1 MEDLQSMTPRKR
13 KRIEWWQNHKPEN
26 QKIRKKSHIGYK
38 KKVKKD
44 VQEKAIPEEG
54 ASAQDDSN
62 SKTENEGKQ
71 DKRYI
76 LFIGN
81 MPYTVKEEDVKW
93 HFRCTGKGSIKD
105 FRLMTKKTG
114 ESKGCGFIEFNNK
127 ESYWK
132 ALNLHHSTLDGRKIN
147 VEITCGGG
155 GKGQTRKKK
164 LEERKTNN
172 MASEESLL
180 FCVPEFSTQV
190 FSGLHKL
197 RKEGK
202 LCDIYLRV
210 GECNLQSHRVVLAA
224 ASSYF
229 NAMFTG
235 DMKESRQDEVTLF
248 DVEFSAL
255 EDLVNFCYTG
265 RIEINAGNVQ
275 NLLSASSLLQL
286 ASVKQAC
293 VQFLHRVLHPTNC
306 LGIRSFADTY
316 SCVDLVE
323 AADVFAVKNF
333 SEVARSEEFLTLSPE
348 DVVEMISR
356 EELNVRTEEEVFEA
370 ISAWVCREVDE
381 RKDFLPE
388 LLKNV
393 RLPLISPQY
402 LCDKVSS
409 NELIKNNLACRDLVD
424 EAKDYL
430 LMPER
435 RSKLQS
441 VRTKPRRCSEAA
453 GLIYAIGG
461 LTSSGEALSTVEAY
475 DTLTGQWLPGVAMST
490 LRTRVGVAVLDNKL
504 YALGGFDGHKRL
516 STVECY
522 DPQLKSWKAITPMNT
537 RRSALGAVVLNGRV
551 YVVGG
556 YDGHI
561 SLSTVECYSPESNMW
576 SFVTPMGTLRS
587 AAGVTE
593 LNGKIYAI
601 GGHNGLSIFNTVEVY
616 DPKTDSWS
624 SSPPMGV
631 RRCRVGVATL
641 NGRIYVC
648 GGYDGSTFLNT
659 VECFDPETGQ
669 WTFTTPMNT
678 RRSRV
683 AVVTLGGRLYAIG
696 GYDGLSNLNTVECF
710 DVLSNKWTPVASM
723 GMHQGGVGVSVLP
736 RVHHT

>member
-1 MEDLQSMTPRKR
+1 
-13 KRIEWWQNHKPEN
+13 
-26 QKIRKKSHIGYK
+26 
-38 KKVKKD
+38 
-44 VQEKAIPEEG
+44 
-54 ASAQDDSN
+54 
-62 SKTENEGKQ
+62 
-71 DKRYI
+71 
-76 LFIGN
+76 
-81 MPYTVKEEDVKW
+81 
-93 HFRCTGKGSIKD
+93 
-105 FRLMTKKTG
+105 
-114 ESKGCGFIEFNNK
+114 
-127 ESYWK
+127 
-132 ALNLHHSTLDGRKIN
+132 
-147 VEITCGGG
+147 
-155 GKGQTRKKK
+155 
-164 LEERKTNN
+164 

-180 FCVPEFSTQV
+180 FCVPEFSSQV
-190 FSGLHKL
+190 FSGLHSL

-202 LCDIYLRV
+202 LCDIQLSVGDFNLR
-210 GECNLQSHRVVLAA
+210 SHRVVLAA

-235 DMKESRQDEVTLF
+235 DLKESRQDKVALF

-265 RIEINAGNVQ
+265 RIEINVDNVQ

-293 VQFLHRVLHPTNC
+293 VEFLHRVLHPTNC

-333 SEVARSEEFLTLSPE
+333 SEVARSEEFLSLSPE
-348 DVVEMISR
+348 EVVEMISR

-370 ISAWVCREVDE
+370 ISAWVRREEDE

-402 LCDKVSS
+402 LCDKVSTD
-409 NELIKNNLACRDLVD
+409 ELIKSNLACRDLVD
-424 EAKDYL
+424 EAKDYH

-435 RSKLQS
+435 RCKLQS
-441 VRTKPRRCSEAA
+441 IRTKPRRWSEAA

-461 LTSSGEALSTVEAY
+461 LTSSGEALSTVETY
-475 DTLTGQWLPGVAMST
+475 DTLTGLWVPGVPMTT
-490 LRTRVGVAVLDNKL
+490 LRTRVGVTVLDNKL

-522 DPQLKSWKAITPMNT
+522 DPQMKEWKAVTSMNT
-537 RRSALGAVVLNGRV
+537 RRSALGAVVLNGKI

-561 SLSTVECYSPESNMW
+561 SLSTVECYSPVSNTW
-576 SFVTPMGTLRS
+576 SFLSPMGTLRS

-616 DPKTDSWS
+616 DSQSDTWS
-624 SSPPMGV
+624 SSPPM
-631 RRCRVGVATL
+631 
-641 NGRIYVC
+641 VC
-648 GGYDGSTFLNT
+648 ADAEW
-659 VECFDPETGQ
+659 VWP
-669 WTFTTPMNT
+669 P
-678 RRSRV
+678 
-683 AVVTLGGRLYAIG
+683 
-696 GYDGLSNLNTVECF
+696 
-710 DVLSNKWTPVASM
+710 
-723 GMHQGGVGVSVLP
+723 
-736 RVHHT
+736 

>member
-1 MEDLQSMTPRKR
+1 
-13 KRIEWWQNHKPEN
+13 
-26 QKIRKKSHIGYK
+26 
-38 KKVKKD
+38 
-44 VQEKAIPEEG
+44 
-54 ASAQDDSN
+54 
-62 SKTENEGKQ
+62 
-71 DKRYI
+71 
-76 LFIGN
+76 
-81 MPYTVKEEDVKW
+81 
-93 HFRCTGKGSIKD
+93 
-105 FRLMTKKTG
+105 
-114 ESKGCGFIEFNNK
+114 
-127 ESYWK
+127 
-132 ALNLHHSTLDGRKIN
+132 
-147 VEITCGGG
+147 
-155 GKGQTRKKK
+155 
-164 LEERKTNN
+164 

-180 FCVPEFSTQV
+180 FCVPEFSSQV
-190 FSGLHKL
+190 FSGLHSL
-197 RKEGK
+197 RKDEK
-202 LCDIYLRV
+202 LCDIQISV
-210 GECNLQSHRVVLAA
+210 GESSLKSHRVVLAA

-235 DMKESRQDEVTLF
+235 DLKESRQDKVVLF
-248 DVEFSAL
+248 GVEFSAL

-265 RIEINAGNVQ
+265 RIEINVDNVQ

-293 VQFLHRVLHPTNC
+293 VEFLHSVLHPSNC

-348 DVVEMISR
+348 KVVEMISR

-370 ISAWVCREVDE
+370 ISAWVRRDEDE

-393 RLPLISPQY
+393 RLALICPQY
-402 LCDKVSS
+402 LCDNVSTD
-409 NELIKNNLACRDLVD
+409 ELIKSNLSCRDLVD
-424 EAKDYL
+424 EAKDYH

-435 RSKLQS
+435 RYKLQS
-441 VRTKPRRCSEAA
+441 IRTKPRTCSEAA

-461 LTSSGEALSTVEAY
+461 LTSSGEALSTVETY
-475 DTLTGQWLPGVAMST
+475 DTLTGRWVPGLPMST
-490 LRTRVGVAVLDNKL
+490 LRTRVGVTVLDNKL
-504 YALGGFDGHKRL
+504 YALGGFDGHRRL

-522 DPQLKSWKAITPMNT
+522 DPQLKAWKAVTPMNT
-537 RRSALGAVVLNGRV
+537 RRSALGAVVLNGKI

-561 SLSTVECYSPESNMW
+561 SLSTVECYSPISNTW
-576 SFVTPMGTLRS
+576 KFLSPMGTLRS
-587 AAGVTE
+587 AAGITK

-616 DPKTDSWS
+616 DPHTDKWLPGPS
-624 SSPPMGV
+624 MGV
-631 RRCRVGVATL
+631 RRCRVGVTTL

-648 GGYDGSTFLNT
+648 GGYDGSAFLNT

-669 WTFTTPMNT
+669 WSFAAPMNT

-710 DVLSNKWTPVASM
+710 DVLTNRWTPVPSM
-723 GMHQGGVGVSVLP
+723 GMHQGGVGVAVLP
-736 RVHHT
+736 RGPYA

>member
-1 MEDLQSMTPRKR
+1 
-13 KRIEWWQNHKPEN
+13 
-26 QKIRKKSHIGYK
+26 
-38 KKVKKD
+38 
-44 VQEKAIPEEG
+44 
-54 ASAQDDSN
+54 
-62 SKTENEGKQ
+62 
-71 DKRYI
+71 
-76 LFIGN
+76 
-81 MPYTVKEEDVKW
+81 
-93 HFRCTGKGSIKD
+93 
-105 FRLMTKKTG
+105 
-114 ESKGCGFIEFNNK
+114 
-127 ESYWK
+127 
-132 ALNLHHSTLDGRKIN
+132 
-147 VEITCGGG
+147 
-155 GKGQTRKKK
+155 
-164 LEERKTNN
+164 

-180 FCVPEFSTQV
+180 FCVPEFSSQV
-190 FSGLHKL
+190 FSGLHSL
-197 RKEGK
+197 RKDEK
-202 LCDIYLRV
+202 LCDIQISV
-210 GECNLQSHRVVLAA
+210 GESSLKSHRVVLAA

-235 DMKESRQDEVTLF
+235 DLKESRQDKVVLF
-248 DVEFSAL
+248 GVEFSAL

-265 RIEINAGNVQ
+265 RIEINVDNVQ

-293 VQFLHRVLHPTNC
+293 VEFLHSVLHPSNC

-348 DVVEMISR
+348 KVVEMISR

-370 ISAWVCREVDE
+370 ISAWVRRDEDE

-393 RLPLISPQY
+393 RLALICPQY
-402 LCDKVSS
+402 LCDNVSTD
-409 NELIKNNLACRDLVD
+409 ELIKSNLSCRDLVD
-424 EAKDYL
+424 EAKDYH

-435 RSKLQS
+435 RYKLQS
-441 VRTKPRRCSEAA
+441 IRTKPRRCSEAA

-461 LTSSGEALSTVEAY
+461 LTSSGEALSTVETY
-475 DTLTGQWLPGVAMST
+475 DTLTGRWVPGLPMST
-490 LRTRVGVAVLDNKL
+490 LRTRVGVTVLDNKL
-504 YALGGFDGHKRL
+504 YALGGFDGHRRL

-522 DPQLKSWKAITPMNT
+522 DPQLKAWKAVTPMNT
-537 RRSALGAVVLNGRV
+537 RRSALGAVVLNGKI

-561 SLSTVECYSPESNMW
+561 SLSTVECYSPISNTW
-576 SFVTPMGTLRS
+576 KFLSPMGTLRS
-587 AAGVTE
+587 AAGITK

-616 DPKTDSWS
+616 DPHTDKWLPGPS
-624 SSPPMGV
+624 MGV
-631 RRCRVGVATL
+631 RRCRVGVTTL

-648 GGYDGSTFLNT
+648 GGYDGSAFLNT

-669 WTFTTPMNT
+669 WSFAAPMNT

-710 DVLSNKWTPVASM
+710 DVLTNRWTPVPSM
-723 GMHQGGVGVSVLP
+723 GMHQGGVGVAVLP
-736 RVHHT
+736 RGPYA

>member
-1 MEDLQSMTPRKR
+1 
-13 KRIEWWQNHKPEN
+13 
-26 QKIRKKSHIGYK
+26 
-38 KKVKKD
+38 
-44 VQEKAIPEEG
+44 
-54 ASAQDDSN
+54 
-62 SKTENEGKQ
+62 
-71 DKRYI
+71 
-76 LFIGN
+76 
-81 MPYTVKEEDVKW
+81 
-93 HFRCTGKGSIKD
+93 
-105 FRLMTKKTG
+105 
-114 ESKGCGFIEFNNK
+114 
-127 ESYWK
+127 
-132 ALNLHHSTLDGRKIN
+132 
-147 VEITCGGG
+147 
-155 GKGQTRKKK
+155 
-164 LEERKTNN
+164 

-180 FCVPEFSTQV
+180 FCVPEFSSQV
-190 FSGLHKL
+190 FSGLHSL
-197 RKEGK
+197 RQGEK
-202 LCDIYLRV
+202 LCDIQISV
-210 GECNLQSHRVVLAA
+210 GESSLKSHRVVLAA

-235 DMKESRQDEVTLF
+235 DLKESRQDKVVLF

-265 RIEINAGNVQ
+265 RIEINVDNVQ

-293 VQFLHRVLHPTNC
+293 VEFLHSVLHPSNC

-348 DVVEMISR
+348 KVVEMISR

-370 ISAWVCREVDE
+370 ISVWVRRDEDE

-393 RLPLISPQY
+393 RLALICPQY
-402 LCDKVSS
+402 LCDNVSTD
-409 NELIKNNLACRDLVD
+409 ELIKSNLSCRDLVD
-424 EAKDYL
+424 EAKDYH

-435 RSKLQS
+435 RYKLQS
-441 VRTKPRRCSEAA
+441 IRTKPRRCSEAA

-461 LTSSGEALSTVEAY
+461 LTSSGEALSTVETY
-475 DTLTGQWLPGVAMST
+475 DTLTGRWVPGLPMST
-490 LRTRVGVAVLDNKL
+490 LRTRVGVTVLDNKL
-504 YALGGFDGHKRL
+504 YALGGFDGHRRL

-522 DPQLKSWKAITPMNT
+522 DPQLKAWKAVTPMNT
-537 RRSALGAVVLNGRV
+537 RRSALGAVVLNGKI

-561 SLSTVECYSPESNMW
+561 SLSTVECYSPVSNMW
-576 SFVTPMGTLRS
+576 KFLSPMGTLRS
-587 AAGVTE
+587 AAGITK

-616 DPKTDSWS
+616 DPHTDKWLPGPS
-624 SSPPMGV
+624 MGV
-631 RRCRVGVATL
+631 RRCRVGVTTL

-648 GGYDGSTFLNT
+648 GGYDGSAFLNT

-669 WTFTTPMNT
+669 WSFTAPMNT

-710 DVLSNKWTPVASM
+710 DVLTNRWTPVSSM
-723 GMHQGGVGVSVLP
+723 GMHQGGVGVAVLP
-736 RVHHT
+736 RGPYA

>member
-1 MEDLQSMTPRKR
+1 
-13 KRIEWWQNHKPEN
+13 
-26 QKIRKKSHIGYK
+26 
-38 KKVKKD
+38 
-44 VQEKAIPEEG
+44 
-54 ASAQDDSN
+54 
-62 SKTENEGKQ
+62 
-71 DKRYI
+71 
-76 LFIGN
+76 
-81 MPYTVKEEDVKW
+81 
-93 HFRCTGKGSIKD
+93 
-105 FRLMTKKTG
+105 
-114 ESKGCGFIEFNNK
+114 
-127 ESYWK
+127 
-132 ALNLHHSTLDGRKIN
+132 
-147 VEITCGGG
+147 
-155 GKGQTRKKK
+155 
-164 LEERKTNN
+164 

-180 FCVPEFSTQV
+180 FCVPEFSSQV
-190 FSGLHKL
+190 FSGLHSL
-197 RKEGK
+197 RKDEK
-202 LCDIYLRV
+202 LCDIQISV
-210 GECNLQSHRVVLAA
+210 GESSLKSHRVVLAA

-235 DMKESRQDEVTLF
+235 DLKESRQDKVVLF

-265 RIEINAGNVQ
+265 RIEINVDNVQ

-293 VQFLHRVLHPTNC
+293 VEFLHSVLHPSNC

-348 DVVEMISR
+348 KVVEMISR

-370 ISAWVCREVDE
+370 ISVWVRRDEDE

-393 RLPLISPQY
+393 RLALICPQY
-402 LCDKVSS
+402 LCDNVSTD
-409 NELIKNNLACRDLVD
+409 ELIKSNLSCRDLVD
-424 EAKDYL
+424 EAKDYH

-435 RSKLQS
+435 RYKLQS
-441 VRTKPRRCSEAA
+441 IRTKPRRCSEAA

-461 LTSSGEALSTVEAY
+461 LTSSGEALSTVETY
-475 DTLTGQWLPGVAMST
+475 DTLTGRWVPGLPMST
-490 LRTRVGVAVLDNKL
+490 LRTRVGVTVLDNKL
-504 YALGGFDGHKRL
+504 YALGGFDGHRRL

-522 DPQLKSWKAITPMNT
+522 DPQLKAWKAVTPMNT
-537 RRSALGAVVLNGRV
+537 RRSALGAVVLNGKI

-561 SLSTVECYSPESNMW
+561 SLSTVECYSPVSNMW
-576 SFVTPMGTLRS
+576 KFLSPMGTLRS
-587 AAGVTE
+587 AAGITK

-616 DPKTDSWS
+616 DPHTDKWLPGPS
-624 SSPPMGV
+624 MGV
-631 RRCRVGVATL
+631 RRCRVGVTTL

-648 GGYDGSTFLNT
+648 GGYDGSAFLNT

-669 WTFTTPMNT
+669 WSFTAPMNT

-710 DVLSNKWTPVASM
+710 DVLTNRWTPVSSM
-723 GMHQGGVGVSVLP
+723 GMHQGGVGVAVLP
-736 RVHHT
+736 RGPYA

>member
-1 MEDLQSMTPRKR
+1 MTSVSGFFLIIASLSITTPVKCQVTRS
-13 KRIEWWQNHKPEN
+13 N
-26 QKIRKKSHIGYK
+26 Q
-38 KKVKKD
+38 V
-44 VQEKAIPEEG
+44 
-54 ASAQDDSN
+54 
-62 SKTENEGKQ
+62 
-71 DKRYI
+71 
-76 LFIGN
+76 
-81 MPYTVKEEDVKW
+81 
-93 HFRCTGKGSIKD
+93 
-105 FRLMTKKTG
+105 
-114 ESKGCGFIEFNNK
+114 
-127 ESYWK
+127 
-132 ALNLHHSTLDGRKIN
+132 
-147 VEITCGGG
+147 
-155 GKGQTRKKK
+155 
-164 LEERKTNN
+164 N

-180 FCVPEFSTQV
+180 FCVPEFSSQV
-190 FSGLHKL
+190 FSGLHSL

-202 LCDIYLRV
+202 LCDIQLSV
-210 GECNLQSHRVVLAA
+210 GDFKLKSHRVVLAA

-235 DMKESRQDEVTLF
+235 DLKESRQDKVALF
-248 DVEFSAL
+248 GVEFSAL

-265 RIEINAGNVQ
+265 RIEINVDNVQ

-293 VQFLHRVLHPTNC
+293 VEFLHRVLHPTNC

-348 DVVEMISR
+348 EVVEMISR

-370 ISAWVCREVDE
+370 ISAWVRREEDE

-402 LCDKVSS
+402 LCDKVSTD
-409 NELIKNNLACRDLVD
+409 ELIKSNLACRDLVD
-424 EAKDYL
+424 EAKDYH

-435 RSKLQS
+435 RCKLQS
-441 VRTKPRRCSEAA
+441 IRTKPRRWSEAA

-461 LTSSGEALSTVEAY
+461 LTSSGEALSTVETY
-475 DTLTGQWLPGVAMST
+475 DTLTGLWVPGVPMTT
-490 LRTRVGVAVLDNKL
+490 LRTRVGVTVLDNKL
-504 YALGGFDGHKRL
+504 YAVGGFDGHKRL

-522 DPQLKSWKAITPMNT
+522 DPQMKAWRAVTSMNT
-537 RRSALGAVVLNGRV
+537 RRSALGAVVLHGKI

-561 SLSTVECYSPESNMW
+561 SLSTVECYSPVNNMW
-576 SFVTPMGTLRS
+576 SFLSPMGTLRS

-616 DPKTDSWS
+616 DSQSDTWS

-648 GGYDGSTFLNT
+648 GGYDGSAFLNT

-669 WTFTTPMNT
+669 WSFTAPMNT

-683 AVVTLGGRLYAIG
+683 AVVTLGGRLYAVG
-696 GYDGLSNLNTVECF
+696 GYDGLSNLNSVECF
-710 DVLSNKWTPVASM
+710 DVLTNRWTPVASM
-723 GMHQGGVGVSVLP
+723 GMHQGGVGVAVLP
-736 RVHHT
+736 RGHYA

>member
-1 MEDLQSMTPRKR
+1 MT
-13 KRIEWWQNHKPEN
+13 
-26 QKIRKKSHIGYK
+26 
-38 KKVKKD
+38 
-44 VQEKAIPEEG
+44 
-54 ASAQDDSN
+54 
-62 SKTENEGKQ
+62 
-71 DKRYI
+71 
-76 LFIGN
+76 
-81 MPYTVKEEDVKW
+81 
-93 HFRCTGKGSIKD
+93 
-105 FRLMTKKTG
+105 
-114 ESKGCGFIEFNNK
+114 
-127 ESYWK
+127 
-132 ALNLHHSTLDGRKIN
+132 
-147 VEITCGGG
+147 
-155 GKGQTRKKK
+155 
-164 LEERKTNN
+164 N

-180 FCVPEFSTQV
+180 FCVPEFSSQV
-190 FSGLHKL
+190 FAGLHSL
-197 RKEGK
+197 RKEEK
-202 LCDIYLRV
+202 LCDIQLSV
-210 GECNLQSHRVVLAA
+210 GEFNLRSHRVVLAA

-229 NAMFTG
+229 NAMFTS
-235 DMKESRQDEVTLF
+235 DLKESRQDEVALYG
-248 DVEFSAL
+248 VEFSAL

-265 RIEINAGNVQ
+265 RIEINVDNVQ

-286 ASVKQAC
+286 ANVKQAC

-348 DVVEMISR
+348 EVVEMISR

-370 ISAWVCREVDE
+370 VSAWVRRDEDE

-402 LCDKVSS
+402 LCDKVSCD
-409 NELIKNNLACRDLVD
+409 ELIKSNLACRDLVD
-424 EAKDYL
+424 EAKDYH

-435 RSKLQS
+435 RCKLQS
-441 VRTKPRRCSEAA
+441 TRTKPRRCSEAA

-475 DTLTGQWLPGVAMST
+475 DTLTGLWVPGLPMST
-490 LRTRVGVAVLDNKL
+490 LRTRVGVTVLENKL

-522 DPQLKSWKAITPMNT
+522 DPQMKAWKAVTPMNT
-537 RRSALGAVVLNGRV
+537 RRSALGAVVLNGKIF
-551 YVVGG
+551 VVGG

-561 SLSTVECYSPESNMW
+561 SLSTVECYSPASNMW
-576 SFVTPMGTLRS
+576 SFMTPMSTLRS
-587 AAGVTE
+587 AAGITE

-616 DPKTDSWS
+616 DPQTDTWS
-624 SSPPMGV
+624 PSPPMSV

-648 GGYDGSTFLNT
+648 GGYDGSAFLNT

-669 WTFTTPMNT
+669 WSFATPMNT

-683 AVVTLGGRLYAIG
+683 AVVTLGGRLYAVG
-696 GYDGLSNLNTVECF
+696 GYDGFSNLNTVECF
-710 DVLSNKWTPVASM
+710 DVLTNRWTPVSSM
-723 GMHQGGVGVSVLP
+723 TMHQGGVGVAILP
-736 RVHHT
+736 RGPFA

>member
-1 MEDLQSMTPRKR
+1 MSSRCLID
-13 KRIEWWQNHKPEN
+13 
-26 QKIRKKSHIGYK
+26 
-38 KKVKKD
+38 
-44 VQEKAIPEEG
+44 
-54 ASAQDDSN
+54 
-62 SKTENEGKQ
+62 
-71 DKRYI
+71 
-76 LFIGN
+76 IGN
-81 MPYTVKEEDVKW
+81 RSNASVC
-93 HFRCTGKGSIKD
+93 H
-105 FRLMTKKTG
+105 
-114 ESKGCGFIEFNNK
+114 NN
-127 ESYWK
+127 
-132 ALNLHHSTLDGRKIN
+132 
-147 VEITCGGG
+147 TC
-155 GKGQTRKKK
+155 QDHMIIAH
-164 LEERKTNN
+164 LSQSDSFSN

-587 AAGVTE
+587 AAGVTK

>member
-1 MEDLQSMTPRKR
+1 MTSVSGFFLIIASLSITTPVKCQVTRS
-13 KRIEWWQNHKPEN
+13 N
-26 QKIRKKSHIGYK
+26 Q
-38 KKVKKD
+38 V
-44 VQEKAIPEEG
+44 
-54 ASAQDDSN
+54 
-62 SKTENEGKQ
+62 
-71 DKRYI
+71 
-76 LFIGN
+76 
-81 MPYTVKEEDVKW
+81 
-93 HFRCTGKGSIKD
+93 
-105 FRLMTKKTG
+105 
-114 ESKGCGFIEFNNK
+114 
-127 ESYWK
+127 
-132 ALNLHHSTLDGRKIN
+132 
-147 VEITCGGG
+147 
-155 GKGQTRKKK
+155 
-164 LEERKTNN
+164 N

-180 FCVPEFSTQV
+180 FCVPEFSSQV
-190 FSGLHKL
+190 FSGLHSL

-202 LCDIYLRV
+202 LCDIQLSV
-210 GECNLQSHRVVLAA
+210 GDFKLKSHRVVLAA

-235 DMKESRQDEVTLF
+235 DLKESRQDKVALF
-248 DVEFSAL
+248 GVEFSAL

-265 RIEINAGNVQ
+265 RIEINVDNVQ

-293 VQFLHRVLHPTNC
+293 VEFLHRVLHPTNC

-348 DVVEMISR
+348 EVVEMISR

-370 ISAWVCREVDE
+370 ISAWVRREEDE

-402 LCDKVSS
+402 LCDKVSTD
-409 NELIKNNLACRDLVD
+409 ELIKSNLACRDLVD
-424 EAKDYL
+424 EAKDYH

-435 RSKLQS
+435 RCKLQS
-441 VRTKPRRCSEAA
+441 IRTKPRRWSEAA

-461 LTSSGEALSTVEAY
+461 LTSSGEALSTVETY
-475 DTLTGQWLPGVAMST
+475 DTLTGLWVPGVPMTT
-490 LRTRVGVAVLDNKL
+490 LRTRVGVTVLDNKL
-504 YALGGFDGHKRL
+504 YAVGGFDGHKRL

-522 DPQLKSWKAITPMNT
+522 DPQMKAWRAVTSMNT
-537 RRSALGAVVLNGRV
+537 RRSALGAVVLHGKI

-561 SLSTVECYSPESNMW
+561 SLSTVECYSPVNNMW
-576 SFVTPMGTLRS
+576 SFLSPMGTLRS

-616 DPKTDSWS
+616 DSQSDTWS

-648 GGYDGSTFLNT
+648 GGYDGSAFLNT

-669 WTFTTPMNT
+669 WSFTAPMNT

-683 AVVTLGGRLYAIG
+683 AVVTLGGRLYAVG

-710 DVLSNKWTPVASM
+710 DVLTNRWTPVASM
-723 GMHQGGVGVSVLP
+723 GMHQGGVGVAVLP
-736 RVHHT
+736 RGHYA

>member
-1 MEDLQSMTPRKR
+1 
-13 KRIEWWQNHKPEN
+13 
-26 QKIRKKSHIGYK
+26 
-38 KKVKKD
+38 
-44 VQEKAIPEEG
+44 
-54 ASAQDDSN
+54 
-62 SKTENEGKQ
+62 
-71 DKRYI
+71 
-76 LFIGN
+76 
-81 MPYTVKEEDVKW
+81 
-93 HFRCTGKGSIKD
+93 
-105 FRLMTKKTG
+105 
-114 ESKGCGFIEFNNK
+114 
-127 ESYWK
+127 
-132 ALNLHHSTLDGRKIN
+132 
-147 VEITCGGG
+147 
-155 GKGQTRKKK
+155 
-164 LEERKTNN
+164 

-180 FCVPEFSTQV
+180 FCVPEFSSQV
-190 FSGLHKL
+190 FSGLHSL

-202 LCDIYLRV
+202 LCDIQLSV
-210 GECNLQSHRVVLAA
+210 GDFKLKSHRVVLAA

-235 DMKESRQDEVTLF
+235 DLKESRQDKVALF
-248 DVEFSAL
+248 GVEFSAL

-265 RIEINAGNVQ
+265 RIEINVDNVQ

-293 VQFLHRVLHPTNC
+293 VEFLHRVLHPTNC

-348 DVVEMISR
+348 EVVEMISR

-370 ISAWVCREVDE
+370 ISAWVRREEDE

-402 LCDKVSS
+402 LCDKVSTD
-409 NELIKNNLACRDLVD
+409 ELIKSNLACRDLVD
-424 EAKDYL
+424 EAKDYH

-435 RSKLQS
+435 RCKLQS
-441 VRTKPRRCSEAA
+441 IRTKPRRWSEAA

-461 LTSSGEALSTVEAY
+461 LTSSGEALSTVETY
-475 DTLTGQWLPGVAMST
+475 DTLTGLWVPGVPMTT
-490 LRTRVGVAVLDNKL
+490 LRTRVGVTVLDNKL
-504 YALGGFDGHKRL
+504 YAVGGFDGHKRL

-522 DPQLKSWKAITPMNT
+522 DPQMKAWRAVTSMNT
-537 RRSALGAVVLNGRV
+537 RRSALGAVVLHGKI

-561 SLSTVECYSPESNMW
+561 SLSTVECYSPVNNMW
-576 SFVTPMGTLRS
+576 SFLSPMGTLRS

-616 DPKTDSWS
+616 DSQSDTWS

-648 GGYDGSTFLNT
+648 GGYDGSAFLNT

-669 WTFTTPMNT
+669 WSFTAPMNT

-683 AVVTLGGRLYAIG
+683 AVVTLGGRLYAVG

-710 DVLSNKWTPVASM
+710 DVLTNRWTPVASM
-723 GMHQGGVGVSVLP
+723 GMHQGGVGVAVLP
-736 RVHHT
+736 RGHYA

>member
-1 MEDLQSMTPRKR
+1 MTSVSGFFLIIASLSITTPVKCQVTRS
-13 KRIEWWQNHKPEN
+13 N
-26 QKIRKKSHIGYK
+26 Q
-38 KKVKKD
+38 V
-44 VQEKAIPEEG
+44 
-54 ASAQDDSN
+54 
-62 SKTENEGKQ
+62 
-71 DKRYI
+71 
-76 LFIGN
+76 
-81 MPYTVKEEDVKW
+81 
-93 HFRCTGKGSIKD
+93 
-105 FRLMTKKTG
+105 
-114 ESKGCGFIEFNNK
+114 
-127 ESYWK
+127 
-132 ALNLHHSTLDGRKIN
+132 
-147 VEITCGGG
+147 
-155 GKGQTRKKK
+155 
-164 LEERKTNN
+164 N

-180 FCVPEFSTQV
+180 FCVPEFSSQV
-190 FSGLHKL
+190 FSGLHSL

-202 LCDIYLRV
+202 LCDIQLSV
-210 GECNLQSHRVVLAA
+210 GDFKLKSHRVVLAA

-235 DMKESRQDEVTLF
+235 DLKESRQDKVALF
-248 DVEFSAL
+248 GVEFSAL

-265 RIEINAGNVQ
+265 RIEINVDNVQ

-293 VQFLHRVLHPTNC
+293 VEFLHRVLHPTNC

-348 DVVEMISR
+348 EVVEMISR

-370 ISAWVCREVDE
+370 ISAWVRREEDE

-402 LCDKVSS
+402 LCDKVSTD
-409 NELIKNNLACRDLVD
+409 ELIKSNLACRDLVD
-424 EAKDYL
+424 EAKDYH

-435 RSKLQS
+435 RCKLQS
-441 VRTKPRRCSEAA
+441 IRTKPRRWSEAA

-461 LTSSGEALSTVEAY
+461 LTSSGEALSTVETY
-475 DTLTGQWLPGVAMST
+475 DTLTGLWVPGVPMTT
-490 LRTRVGVAVLDNKL
+490 LRTRVGVTVLDNKL
-504 YALGGFDGHKRL
+504 YAVGGFDGHKRL

-522 DPQLKSWKAITPMNT
+522 DPQMKAWRAVTSMNT
-537 RRSALGAVVLNGRV
+537 RRSALGAVVLHGKI

-556 YDGHI
+556 YDGHL
-561 SLSTVECYSPESNMW
+561 SLSTVECYSPVNNMW
-576 SFVTPMGTLRS
+576 SFLSPMGTLRS

-616 DPKTDSWS
+616 DSQSDTWS

-648 GGYDGSTFLNT
+648 GGYDGSAFLNT

-669 WTFTTPMNT
+669 WSFTAPMNT

-683 AVVTLGGRLYAIG
+683 AVVTLGGRLYAVG

-710 DVLSNKWTPVASM
+710 DVLTNRWTPVASM
-723 GMHQGGVGVSVLP
+723 GMHQGGVGVAVLP
-736 RVHHT
+736 RGHYA